1 MTVQFNGSGSSDPE
15 GTPLSYAW
23 DLDNDGSF
31 DDGNAVTT
39 SHTFNSPG
47 NFTVRLQVT
56 DAGSATGTDSEV
68 ISVGNSPPTP
78 VISTPTA
85 GTTWKVG
92 DLINFSG
99 SATDPQDGALPAS
112 ALTWTLVLQHC
123 PSNCHTHT
131 IQTFPGVAS
140 GSFNAPDHEYPS
152 YLELTLTATDSFG
165 TQASVTRRID
175 PQTVVLTFQSAPTGL
190 SLAVNATSST
200 RSSSE
205 R

>member
-1 MTVQFNGSGSSDPE
+1 M
-15 GTPLSYAW
+15 
-23 DLDNDGSF
+23 
-31 DDGNAVTT
+31 
-39 SHTFNSPG
+39 
-47 NFTVRLQVT
+47 
-56 DAGSATGTDSEV
+56 
-68 ISVGNSPPTP
+68 
-78 VISTPTA
+78 
-85 GTTWKVG
+85 
-92 DLINFSG
+92 
-99 SATDPQDGALPAS
+99 PAS

-165 TQASVTRRID
+165 TQASVTRRLD

-200 RSSSE
+200 AAFQRTVIVGSANSVSATSPQTLGGDDLLVRVLVGRRRADAHDHRAGDE
-205 R
+205 HDLHRDLCEQRHLVFTPIADADILSNQAEQELRDPAGPLSFG